1 MIGMGTRKWREIG
14 MILPCLKHPIH
25 ETKVGPSPGKSTKE
39 KTVPNYLER
48 GGRVSIKGNDVL
60 SISIKRNSPIKNT

>member
-1 MIGMGTRKWREIG
+1 MERNRNDSPLFKTSYS
-14 MILPCLKHPIH
+14 

-60 SISIKRNSPIKNT
+60 SISIKRRRWNSPIKNT